1 MSIDLSNHLKPL
13 NLKDVIPTVT
23 IVDYCHEIVRAYSAS
38 FNYPETDSELLAFA
52 KEVLNKAKEK
62 V

>member
-1 MSIDLSNHLKPL
+1 MSIDFSKYLRPL
-13 NLKDVIPTVT
+13 DLKDTTPTGT
-23 IVDYCHEIVRAYSAS
+23 IVDYCYEIVGAYSAS